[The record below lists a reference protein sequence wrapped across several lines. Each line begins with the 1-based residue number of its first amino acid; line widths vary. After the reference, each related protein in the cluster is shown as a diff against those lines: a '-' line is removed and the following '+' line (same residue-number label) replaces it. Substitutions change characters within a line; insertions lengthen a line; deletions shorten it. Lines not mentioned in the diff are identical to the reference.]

1 MPDVIVARKRG
12 GLCNNLKCYLSS
24 MRIAD
29 LNGLEVVTDCKDLVQ
44 IYSNLDHI
52 SDLTDRVVTKN
63 HCDWRLVVFEQDEL
77 PKGFAKSLE
86 SRGFEGADKDRKN
99 IDFEYHHIPASIQKI
114 YLDYLKKMDIR
125 PDLLAITRNFAIN
138 NFTAETVS
146 VHLRTWLTDDWDQ
159 APKRHHH
166 FFNEEKY
173 RKIIENHLDD
183 GIFLS
188 SDNIGYA
195 ERLKA
200 DYGDAIIT
208 VERSDA
214 ENPVDF
220 AFINLLL
227 LSRNSIIYGSKIST
241 FTEMAWWYSGCR
253 AEVILI

>member
-1 MPDVIVARKRG
+1 MRDIIVARKRG

-24 MRIAD
+24 MRIGD
-29 LNGLEVVTDCKDLVQ
+29 LNGLDVATDCADLVQ
-44 IYSNLDHI
+44 IYSNLSHV
-52 SDLTDRVVTKN
+52 SDFSERIVAKN
-63 HCDWRLVVFEQDEL
+63 YCDWRLAVFEQDAL
-77 PKGFAKSLE
+77 PKGFAKSSE
-86 SRGFEGADKDRKN
+86 SMGFEGANKDRLN

-125 PDLLAITRNFAIN
+125 INLERYARNFSIQ
-138 NFTAETVS
+138 NFTADTVS

-159 APKRHHH
+159 APKRHQH

-173 RKIIENHLDD
+173 RKIIEKHLDN

-188 SDNIGYA
+188 SDNNRYA
-195 ERLKA
+195 ERIKA
-200 DYGDAIIT
+200 EYGDSIIT
-208 VERSDA
+208 VERDGLKD
-214 ENPVDF
+214 PVEF

-241 FTEMAWWYSGCR
+241 YTEMAWWYSGCT